1 MAHRCCDD
9 FSRTRDPKAPPP
21 AGRGLDRRQFM
32 MRSAGLLMTV
42 YGATRLPIAALQE
55 GVARR
60 RTAGQGARVG
70 IHGGRHRLA
79 VGARSGR

>member
-21 AGRGLDRRQFM
+21 AGRGLDRRQFV

-42 YGATRLPIAALQE
+42 YGATRLSTKDRAW
-55 GVARR
+55 
-60 RTAGQGARVG
+60 
-70 IHGGRHRLA
+70 
-79 VGARSGR
+79 